1 MAGWDEILKE
11 LNETMSQTDFVR
23 SFLYDSNI
31 GTRKKAGE
39 RKDTSL

>member
-23 SFLYDSNI
+23 
-31 GTRKKAGE
+31 RKYLKRLAEYTG
-39 RKDTSL
+39 RNDIAY